1 MIQSIISKFIRLGRG
16 RFTITRKWFRQF
28 MKHHMCWIYYVT
40 TIIAN
45 KFQQINLF
53 KVAPWLIGLLI
64 WWRHIPFHQH
74 LLRIMIKLESILS
87 LLMVEEPRKQRVPN
101 MQMLNLENKRQI
113 TIMVSSSVVLPPQF
127 LFISTTFITLPLDNQ
142 GKTNYIKDG

>member
-1 MIQSIISKFIRLGRG
+1 
-16 RFTITRKWFRQF
+16 
-28 MKHHMCWIYYVT
+28 
-40 TIIAN
+40 
-45 KFQQINLF
+45 
-53 KVAPWLIGLLI
+53 
-64 WWRHIPFHQH
+64 